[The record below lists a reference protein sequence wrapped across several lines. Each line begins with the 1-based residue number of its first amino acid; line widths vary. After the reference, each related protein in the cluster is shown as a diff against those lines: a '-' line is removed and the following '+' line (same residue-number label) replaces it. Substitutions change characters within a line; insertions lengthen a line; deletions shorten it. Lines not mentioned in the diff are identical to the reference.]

1 MATQK
6 FSPLTLVFIALS
18 LISQNYGDNTTGLL
32 GSEPRLIQQRES
44 TIILGKHP
52 LTPPGKPAPDNSS
65 SSGSTT

>member
-6 FSPLTLVFIALS
+6 FSLLTLVFIALS
-18 LISQNYGDNTTGLL
+18 LISHSYGDYTTGLF
-32 GSEPRLIQQRES
+32 GSEPRLFQQRES
-44 TIILGKHP
+44 TILVGKHP